1 MNYEILSTEYFD
13 RQAKQLSKK
22 YHSFTDDLESLKK
35 ELKKN
40 PTMGDEISGTIRK
53 VRMAIASKNK
63 GKRAGA
69 RVITYGLL
77 IDVENTKIYLLTIYD
92 KSNQESISKEEIK
105 ILRSLCQLINN

>member
-1 MNYEILSTEYFD
+1 MNYNVVTTDDFERMF
-13 RQAKQLSKK
+13 KQLAKK
-22 YHSFTDDLESLKK
+22 YHSLDEDYDKFIK

-40 PTMGDEISGTIRK
+40 PTMGDKLFGTIRK

-63 GKRAGA
+63 GKSGGA

-105 ILRSLCQLINN
+105 ILKSMCQLITN